1 MGSFSEIIQKR
12 TISEATGLDFV
23 RCSVCDQALRPD
35 EFYVVAKAF
44 DHGRIALEAAQCISC
59 QMDSKQYA
67 SEQSMENI
75 MLYSGRRFQEFM
87 HDTLKRE
94 VYHLEDPSCLITGE
108 LLSPNDSFELYSF
121 NVPGV
126 HMEEKNYLFIG
137 PTAMEQM
144 SELLS
149 QETRKSWGRFT
160 ESLAPQT
167 PDIVVSP
174 MFLS

>member
-1 MGSFSEIIQKR
+1 MASFYEIIRKR
-12 TISEATGLDFV
+12 SISEATAEAFSC
-23 RCSVCDQALRPD
+23 CSICDMPLNTD
-35 EFYVVAKAF
+35 EFFVVAKAY
-44 DHGRIALEAAQCISC
+44 DKGRIALEAAQCISC

-75 MLYSGRRFQEFM
+75 MLYSGRRFQEFL
-87 HDTLKRE
+87 HDPIKRK
-94 VYHLEDPSCLITGE
+94 VYHLEEPSCLITGE
-108 LLSPNDSFELYSF
+108 LLAPGDSFELYNF
-121 NVPGV
+121 NVPGA
-126 HMEEKNYLFIG
+126 ELDDDNFLFIG

-144 SELLS
+144 SDLLS

-160 ESLAPQT
+160 ESLAPET